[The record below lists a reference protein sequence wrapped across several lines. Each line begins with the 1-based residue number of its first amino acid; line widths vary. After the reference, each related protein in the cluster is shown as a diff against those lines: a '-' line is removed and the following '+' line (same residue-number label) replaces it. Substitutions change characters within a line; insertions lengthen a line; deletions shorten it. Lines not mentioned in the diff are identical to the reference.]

1 MRTCT
6 VRPQRLWVYYLQ
18 LESLPF
24 GFLVLF
30 VFVHNLCLFND
41 INRSRFEHY
50 GDSHPVQ
57 VLMDLVQVHLLQ
69 FVYLFIYICF
79 GSFIV
84 KPVFLC
90 VILAIL
96 YLYQSQ
102 NSVECQR
109 L

>member
-1 MRTCT
+1 M
-6 VRPQRLWVYYLQ
+6 
-18 LESLPF
+18 
-24 GFLVLF
+24 
-30 VFVHNLCLFND
+30 HNLCLLND
-41 INRSRFEHY
+41 INRSRSEHY

-96 YLYQSQ
+96 YLYQSR